1 MSVEVGSNGT
11 SGVNPA
17 DTPIQRPPD
26 IEQDMNEMQRRKR
39 VELIMNSQV
48 FREEL
53 ERIIDTQLNEGYLPA
68 SLSAL
73 QQVTELLLPQSARN
87 SASGRFSY
95 SSVPINDIRGVD
107 GFRYGKGEKNLRC
120 KVAAVYRLVDL
131 YGWSFSIYNHITV
144 RLSQEN
150 EHFLLNP
157 FGLQY
162 NEVTASS
169 LLKVDMQGNVVDP
182 GSTSFSF
189 NK

>member
-1 MSVEVGSNGT
+1 MSVPAEPNGDLAEPQ
-11 SGVNPA
+11 VIRPA
-17 DTPIQRPPD
+17 D
-26 IEQDMNEMQRRKR
+26 IEQDMNEMVRRKR
-39 VELIMNSQV
+39 VDLIMNSQV

-53 ERIIDTQLNEGYLPA
+53 ERIIDSQLNEGYLPA

-73 QQVTELLLPQSARN
+73 QQVTDILLPQSARN
-87 SASGRFSY
+87 SSGGRMGQIT
-95 SSVPINDIRGVD
+95 VPINDIRGVD
-107 GFRYGKGEKNLRC
+107 GFKYEKGEKVLRC

-131 YGWSFSIYNHITV
+131 YGWSSGIYNHITV
-144 RLSQEN
+144 RLSQDH

-162 NEVTASS
+162 HEVTASS

>member
-1 MSVEVGSNGT
+1 MSVEVTTNGDLEAQAT
-11 SGVNPA
+11 
-17 DTPIQRPPD
+17 TPIRPPD
-26 IEQDMNEMQRRKR
+26 IEQDMHEMQRRKR

-53 ERIIDTQLNEGYLPA
+53 ERIIDSQLNEGYLPA

-87 SASGRFSY
+87 SSHVRFGL
-95 SSVPINDIRGVD
+95 SSIPINDCRGID
-107 GFRYGKGEKNLRC
+107 GLRYGKVEKVLRC

-131 YGWSFSIYNHITV
+131 YGWTSGIYNHITV
-144 RLSQEN
+144 RLSQDQ

-162 NEVTASS
+162 HEISASS
-169 LLKVDMQGNVVDP
+169 LLKVDMQGNTVDP

-189 NK
+189 NR